1 MRPISARTQL
11 RASQSFQFDGDDFDH
26 IGDAAEAG
34 HRVGTEGDELDQND
48 AESLF
53 SESVLEREGVTR
65 NPHLILPEVDD
76 DAFFEL

>member
-1 MRPISARTQL
+1 MA
-11 RASQSFQFDGDDFDH
+11 
-26 IGDAAEAG
+26 DAEEAG

-48 AESLF
+48 TESLF
-53 SESVLEREGVTR
+53 SERLVEREGVTR